1 MSYFEGEEVGVNNN
15 MWVLYIITIEG
26 KIDAQGN
33 AMFYP
38 PLKKVLWPITFT
50 WKNERNACVIR

>member
-33 AMFYP
+33 ALFYP
-38 PLKKVLWPITFT
+38 PLKKVL
-50 WKNERNACVIR
+50 